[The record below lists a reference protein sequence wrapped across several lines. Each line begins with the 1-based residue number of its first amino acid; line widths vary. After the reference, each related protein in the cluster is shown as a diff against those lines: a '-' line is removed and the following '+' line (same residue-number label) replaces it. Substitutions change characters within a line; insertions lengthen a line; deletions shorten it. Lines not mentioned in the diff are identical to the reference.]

1 MGKAVQ
7 CTDSFL
13 SRSCLLQQPASTAL
27 AGAVLWWK
35 VTTPCVSS
43 AAVLIVWKH
52 ARSARLFLRSDLC
65 GKVIVLLCHAFEIKC
80 WQSGR
85 DRKQSVACC
94 WEWAEWGFGPCH
106 RKCLWSFQF
115 TCLVCSGLEG
125 CGCQSGRGCSIKG
138 CANSVAQLQ
147 KLTAVDVTCK

>member
-1 MGKAVQ
+1 MGRAVQ

-43 AAVLIVWKH
+43 AAVLIIWKR
-52 ARSARLFLRSDLC
+52 ARSALPFLRSDLC
-65 GKVIVLLCHAFEIKC
+65 GKVIVLLCHAFEIKR
-80 WQSGR
+80 WQGGR
-85 DRKQSVACC
+85 DRKQNMAHC
-94 WEWAEWGFGPCH
+94 WEWAEWDFGPCH

-115 TCLVCSGLEG
+115 TCLVCSGLEDVG
-125 CGCQSGRGCSIKG
+125 VKVGGAVASKDVLIQLPSCK
-138 CANSVAQLQ
+138 NSLQ
-147 KLTAVDVTCK
+147 